1 MKTKPI
7 PAIVMLLAGFVT
19 CIMSIYN
26 HLSLKTFTK
35 TLLLVLIIF
44 YLFGIIIK
52 IVLDKNFVVMKEEET
67 LSEDEV
73 DSESEEEQAEDKV
86 EDKVEGEPEE
96 EPESEEE

>member
-26 HLSLKTFTK
+26 RLNLKTFTK

-44 YLFGIIIK
+44 YFFGVIIK
-52 IVLDKNFVVMKEEET
+52 IVLDKNFVMAEDKEEEIDP
-67 LSEDEV
+67 EI
-73 DSESEEEQAEDKV
+73 EDKV
-86 EDKVEGEPEE
+86 EESQEE
-96 EPESEEE
+96 EPELKEE